1 MTARRAQEISA
12 AFNEQMGLRRVM
24 EFLAHYDLPAALSVP
39 LYRRFGA
46 NAMAALERNPYLLSD
61 SAFGVDFSVCDEIAL
76 SMGFGGD
83 ASRRTEAGRTFE
95 RSHNRDA
102 GGHVFL
108 PREKLLAA
116 TAQLLDCDVDAV
128 EKSLDDLIAIH
139 RIVQE
144 GVANVTACY
153 LRQSWEDETYVV
165 TRIEA
170 MLADK
175 PDALRGV
182 ERVIKE
188 IEREQGVQYA
198 KRAA

>member
-1 MTARRAQEISA
+1 M
-12 AFNEQMGLRRVM
+12 
-24 EFLAHYDLPAALSVP
+24 
-39 LYRRFGA
+39 
-46 NAMAALERNPYLLSD
+46 
-61 SAFGVDFSVCDEIAL
+61 
-76 SMGFGGD
+76 
-83 ASRRTEAGRTFE
+83 
-95 RSHNRDA
+95 
-102 GGHVFL
+102 
-108 PREKLLAA
+108 
-116 TAQLLDCDVDAV
+116 
-128 EKSLDDLIAIH
+128 
-139 RIVQE
+139 QE

-198 KRAA
+198 PLQRRAVELAARKNCCC